1 MRCLKLKIPS
11 KVTTYSDSILATFPK
26 LMKKLNKQEMSP
38 KELFSATRRYFDDV
52 GEFVE
57 ALDCLFILNKICIN
71 KETGELYS
79 VKTNL
84 L

>member
-1 MRCLKLKIPS
+1 MRYLTLKIPS
-11 KVTTYSDSILATFPK
+11 KVTTYSDSVLATFPK
-26 LMKKLNKQEMSP
+26 LMKKLNEQSMSP
-38 KELFSATRRYFDDV
+38 KNLFSATRRYFEDV

-71 KETGELYS
+71 KETGELYI